1 MSTLTKETVKALK
14 GEQKRVQDVLKT
26 AIAEAKSIE
35 DKNIRKAV
43 QLSLKELQGLMKPVA
58 VDEA

>member
-14 GEQKRVQDVLKT
+14 GEQKRVQYVLKT